1 MELSGIDR
9 CRPLFEGAKIR
20 IEFRNEDRPL
30 IGVLKK
36 TAYPDEE
43 GVLCEI
49 VEEGGRVVIIFV
61 PNPFV
66 VSREQGIFILRE
78 VSKS

>member
-1 MELSGIDR
+1 MELSGLDR
-9 CRPLFEGAKIR
+9 CRPLFEGSKIR
-20 IEFRNEDRPL
+20 IEFRNEKRPL

-49 VEEGGRVVIIFV
+49 VVEGGSVVMIFV
-61 PNPFV
+61 PKPFV
-66 VSREQGIFILRE
+66 VSREQGILILRE
-78 VSKS
+78 VGKS